1 MKKFLTVLM
10 ATVVL
15 ATIAFPVHILFADD
29 DPGSTAPGKI
39 TFVGKN
45 KVATAN
51 GTFHRWKFTTATF
64 DPENLDES
72 IIEIEVDI
80 ASIDTKWA
88 RRDNHLREEEFFH
101 TEVFP
106 VSTLKIDQFANAGKN
121 EEGMSVYTGTLV
133 FTLRGIVKTYD
144 DFTFSITD
152 ERPIHV
158 TGTFQVL
165 RTDFKVGNPYNGI
178 NPLSIKDEIRIAFD
192 VTLPNN

>member
-1 MKKFLTVLM
+1 MKKILTTLIATAILATLAFPSTVL
-10 ATVVL
+10 
-15 ATIAFPVHILFADD
+15 FAEDESE
-29 DPGSTAPGKI
+29 STAPGKI

-51 GTFHRWKFTTATF
+51 GVFHQWKFTTARF

-72 IIEIEVDI
+72 LIEIEVDI
-80 ASIDTKWA
+80 ASLDTKWA

-106 VSTLKIDQFANAGKN
+106 VSILKIDKFAEAGKN
-121 EEGMSVYTGTLV
+121 EEGMRVYSGTLV
-133 FTLRGIVKTYD
+133 FTLRGVEKTYD
-144 DFTFSITD
+144 NFTFSISN

-158 TGTFQVL
+158 SGTFQVL
-165 RTDFKVGNPYNGI
+165 RTDFKIGEPYNGI

-192 VTLPNN
+192 VTLPH